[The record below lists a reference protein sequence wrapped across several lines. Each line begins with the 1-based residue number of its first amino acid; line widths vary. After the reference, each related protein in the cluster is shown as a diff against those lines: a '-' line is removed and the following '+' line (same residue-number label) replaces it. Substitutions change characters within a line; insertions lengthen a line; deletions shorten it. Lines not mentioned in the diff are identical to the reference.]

1 VSLEPPVLN
10 SGIVSGLETS
20 NCHTKAIEIKTGWE
34 LLQLLLW
41 WHHERCIDACLFL
54 QRILLCKCTRQ
65 PGSKQAKQV
74 QSCLPTKHAQVAAR
88 LPAATKVI
96 NEDPRQS
103 PYHFTPHWR
112 TQQNLS
118 LNNEHHQ
125 QAILVNHCFTF
136 SFSSTSDE
144 QVKNWP

>member
-1 VSLEPPVLN
+1 MHAYS
-10 SGIVSGLETS
+10 
-20 NCHTKAIEIKTGWE
+20 
-34 LLQLLLW
+34 
-41 WHHERCIDACLFL
+41 
-54 QRILLCKCTRQ
+54 CKEYCYASVQ
-65 PGSKQAKQV
+65 GNQAVSKQNKCSLAYQPN
-74 QSCLPTKHAQVAAR
+74 SHAQVAAR

-118 LNNEHHQ
+118 LNNKHHQ